1 MVSENWKRW
10 EGRVN
15 EIPEYPAPEIYTLKD
30 VCEILRITRSTAHR
44 MVKRGELR
52 TFHLGR
58 HHRVTSLELER
69 IMAIQGIYAS
79 QRKKT

>member
-1 MVSENWKRW
+1 MNKYGKEW
-10 EGRVN
+10 ERLVN
-15 EIPEYPAPEIYTLKD
+15 AIPEYPAPEIHTLAE
-30 VCEILRITRSTAHR
+30 VCDILRITRSTAHR
-44 MVKRGELR
+44 MIKRGELR